1 MWYHLQFALIQEI
14 ETMSPDHRLDDQSV
28 ANKDSLNECEVLE
41 KETAYHD
48 RGGLDGVDDE
58 EVRSR
63 MAKQAAFDR
72 KLLWKMDLIVV
83 PLIAM
88 LYLLVFIDR
97 VNIGNARV
105 AGMQRDLQMNDHQY
119 QTGEPH
125 DLLSEQDTQSIE

>member
-1 MWYHLQFALIQEI
+1 
-14 ETMSPDHRLDDQSV
+14 MSPDHRLDDQSV

-48 RGGLDGVDDE
+48 RSGLDGVDDE
-58 EVRSR
+58 EARSR

-72 KLLWKMDLIVV
+72 KLLLKMDLIVV

-119 QTGEPH
+119 QTGECYECFPRK
-125 DLLSEQDTQSIE
+125 